1 MKNEKR
7 ETLLLKYGLIAFFEV
22 IAFISVFLFFTTRFT
37 KKPVENIYTQ
47 SIETVLNQSIDNA
60 ENWFEDQVEIL
71 NMFQTAVVD
80 KVDNRE
86 SIKQSIK
93 VKTKPDNFEYV
104 MVFWDDATGAKD
116 GGPETYNTKA
126 GISKVGILAKEYW
139 KMHRE
144 KDVAVWLES
153 PRKANVGGY
162 TMPLFVRSDFIDDKT
177 GEKVHGGMV
186 GFLKLEA
193 IETLA
198 KTFYKTGKISVYD
211 DTDTIRAG
219 EDVLNP
225 ETDNSNLYI
234 FKKTCTLENKT
245 WTVVASIDKREAGEI
260 TRNVQK
266 TSIYGGL
273 LIAIILVV
281 CEIVIL
287 KIIINKF
294 DAIRSNIDNLN
305 SGDKDLTKRLKI
317 NRNNE
322 ISLVK
327 KSVNEFIDNIH
338 QTVKQIGIAN
348 KNLTICFND
357 VKQSLDDTKSHIEDI
372 SDEISSAKENLIAED
387 KCVQDTSAFITQISD
402 NIMNLNNMI
411 ISQASSITEAS
422 ASIEEMTGNI
432 NSVSLSISKMSEE
445 FEALNAATVD
455 GIEKNRTV
463 NELLQIVLA
472 QSKSLQD
479 TNIIISEISSQTNLL
494 SMNAMIESAHAGDA
508 GKGFAVVAEEIRK
521 LADTS
526 ANQSKSI
533 GINLK
538 EISGNIA
545 KVVESANASK
555 ASFEIVSEKTRNTS
569 ELVSSIKQAVD
580 EQNIGSKQIL
590 DSLISMTKN
599 STDVQNSSREIESGT
614 NEILQAISRLKAS
627 SESMSNSFNTIVT
640 TTKATKD
647 TTYNLDKLAEE
658 MNEAVHN
665 ISDKIDEFKV

>member
-1 MKNEKR
+1 MEKEKC
-7 ETLLLKYGLIAFFEV
+7 ETLLLEYGLIAFFEV
-22 IAFISVFLFFTTRFT
+22 IAFIAGFLIFTTKFT
-37 KKPVENIYTQ
+37 KKPVENIYAQ

-60 ENWFEDQVEIL
+60 ENWFKNQVEIL

-80 KVDNRE
+80 KEDNRE

-93 VKTKPDNFEYV
+93 VKTKPEDFEYV

-116 GGPETYNTKA
+116 GGPETYNTKG
-126 GISKVGILAKEYW
+126 GISTVGILDKEYW
-139 KMHRE
+139 KMHKE
-144 KDVAVWLES
+144 KDSAVWLES

-177 GEKVHGGMV
+177 GAKVHGGMV

-211 DTDTIRAG
+211 DTNTIRAG
-219 EDVLNP
+219 EDILNP
-225 ETDNSNLYI
+225 EIDNSNLYI

-245 WTVVASIDKREAGEI
+245 WTVVASIEKKEAGEI
-260 TRNVQK
+260 TRNVQNI
-266 TSIYGGL
+266 SIIGGL

-281 CEIVIL
+281 CEIIII

-294 DAIRSNIDNLN
+294 DSIRSNIDNLN
-305 SGDKDLTKRLKI
+305 TGDKDLTKRLKI

-338 QTVKQIGIAN
+338 KTVKQIGIAN
-348 KNLTICFND
+348 QNLTNCFND
-357 VKQSLDDTKSHIEDI
+357 VKRSLDDTKSHIDNI
-372 SDEISSAKENLIAED
+372 SDEISCAKDNLAKED
-387 KCVQDTSAFITQISD
+387 KCVQDTSVSVTQISE

-411 ISQASSITEAS
+411 ISQASAITEAS
-422 ASIEEMTGNI
+422 ASIEEMTSNI
-432 NSVSLSISKMSEE
+432 NSVSISISKMSEE
-445 FEALNAATVD
+445 FETLHDATVD
-455 GIEKNRTV
+455 GIEKNRIV
-463 NELLQIVLA
+463 NELLQIILA

-479 TNIIISEISSQTNLL
+479 TNIIISDISSQTNLL
-494 SMNAMIESAHAGDA
+494 SMNAMIESAHAGNT

-526 ANQSKSI
+526 ANQSKTI

-538 EISGNIA
+538 EISENIA

-555 ASFEIVSEKTRNTS
+555 VSFEIVSEKTKNTS
-569 ELVSSIKQAVD
+569 NLVSSIKQAVE

-590 DSLISMTKN
+590 ESLVSLTKT

-614 NEILQAISRLKAS
+614 NEILKAIERLKAS
-627 SESMSNSFNTIVT
+627 SESMSNSFSTIVT
-640 TTKATKD
+640 TTEATKD
-647 TTYNLDKLAEE
+647 TTHNLDKLAEE

-665 ISDKIDEFKV
+665 ISEKIYEFKV